1 LIAAPRSRPA
11 FNECRLHNRGKVT
24 GVHPAQG
31 AAASVGVVNLPRF
44 PDRRN
49 REQHFFKPPGR
60 PSILQEASSMKR
72 SSLVFSLALLAVSPG
87 AVAQS
92 SSLDSRLVMVESSA
106 EGGAGQTTPSVKDV
120 SASPRPFSQVALGG
134 GVSTLG
140 IQMQI
145 ATNLSRHFN
154 LRGTG
159 NVFNYSTN
167 FTSDGINATAKLNLA
182 SAGASLD
189 IYPFRLGFRLS
200 PGVLFYN
207 QNQLT
212 AGAAVA
218 GGSSFTL
225 NGTTYYSASANSAT
239 GATPVNGNAALGLN
253 TTKPAFTITAG
264 WGNMIPR
271 THHWSFP
278 FEAGVAV
285 IGAPTVNVNLGG
297 WACYDQA
304 QTECANIAGATNPIA
319 IAIQSNLAAQVA
331 KWTTD
336 LNPLKTYPIL
346 SFGVAYSFHVR

>member
-1 LIAAPRSRPA
+1 
-11 FNECRLHNRGKVT
+11 
-24 GVHPAQG
+24 
-31 AAASVGVVNLPRF
+31 
-44 PDRRN
+44 
-49 REQHFFKPPGR
+49 
-60 PSILQEASSMKR
+60 MKR
-72 SSLVFSLALLAVSPG
+72 SSLVFSLALLAVLPG

-106 EGGAGQTTPSVKDV
+106 EGGAGQAAPSNLNASV
-120 SASPRPFSQVALGG
+120 SAKPFSQVALGA
-134 GVSTLG
+134 GVSPLG

-145 ATNLSRHFN
+145 ATNLSSHFS

-167 FTSDGINATAKLNLA
+167 FTSNGINATAKLNLS

-212 AGAAVA
+212 AGAAVPA
-218 GGSSFTL
+218 GTSFTL
-225 NGTTYYSASANSAT
+225 NGTTYYSATANSAT

-253 TTKPAFTITAG
+253 TIKPAFTITAG

-285 IGAPTVNVNLGG
+285 IGAPTVKVNLGG

-304 QTECANIAGATNPIA
+304 QTECTNIASTTNPIA
-319 IAIQSNLAAQVA
+319 IAIQSNLTAQVA

-346 SFGVAYSFHVR
+346 SVGVAYSFHVR